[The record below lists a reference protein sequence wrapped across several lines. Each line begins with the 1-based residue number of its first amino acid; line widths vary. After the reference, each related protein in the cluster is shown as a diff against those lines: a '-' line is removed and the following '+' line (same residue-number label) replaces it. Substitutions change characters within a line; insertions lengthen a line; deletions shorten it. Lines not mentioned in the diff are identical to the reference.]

1 MKIKSIILFLSLLL
15 VISCKDKTDDGRV
28 YPTEKQT
35 PFLVENNEGTVFK
48 TDGQWTI
55 SVKNL
60 NKHQS
65 FGIEEGGILFVKN
78 LPKEYQYEGLDVL
91 FSGEVKFL
99 YEIPDYNPASGS
111 LYYFSLNVSK
121 IESAQSR

>member
-1 MKIKSIILFLSLLL
+1 MNRFVHSNNR
-15 VISCKDKTDDGRV
+15 KTVDRKPTPD
-28 YPTEKQT
+28 YDLPTEKQT

-111 LYYFSLNVSK
+111 LYYFSLNISK